1 MRCTR
6 RPDGYFQRSVLALLL
21 ALLAAAC
28 APRAW
33 NEPLGAVTS
42 APAYSLI
49 EKLPQK
55 NSRKIFTILAF
66 SGGGMRSAAFSYGTL
81 KALQETEVVIK
92 GEKRPLLGE
101 VDVITAVSGGSYT
114 AAYYGL
120 FGERIF
126 LDYEEKF
133 LRKNI
138 ENRFLL
144 SLADPANLSGILSED
159 FNRSDVS
166 ALWLSENIFA
176 GKTFSDMSVGE
187 LPFVIINASDI
198 NNGLPFP
205 FVQQQFDF
213 ICSDINAFPVANA
226 VMASSAVPALFAP
239 ITLKSFSQD
248 CSAPHGGWIEQ
259 ALSQGAGAENYDVAR
274 KIARYVDGRPM
285 PFLRLLDGGI
295 TDNLGLRGSIM
306 SPVTHYGDVA
316 AMAGAFTK
324 EDLDEVTDVLVLV
337 ANAQVYPDYPWS
349 QEGSD
354 PGIYSM
360 LMSSFDAA
368 LDLLNTETI
377 QQAKRRFD
385 RWADLVNRRRAPRQ
399 AKVRVHF
406 VDLTFDGIENRQ
418 AREYFN
424 SIPTALV
431 MEPRAL
437 ERVIELPKQ
446 LLNDSFDF
454 QRFVYMVN
462 EGIGRLE

>member
-1 MRCTR
+1 MRCPPR
-6 RPDGYFQRSVLALLL
+6 LGSYLERSVVALLL
-21 ALLAAAC
+21 VLLTTAC
-28 APRAW
+28 APRIW
-33 NEPLGAVTS
+33 NEPLGVT
-42 APAYSLI
+42 ATTPAYSMVQ
-49 EKLPQK
+49 KLPQK

-81 KALQETEVVIK
+81 KALKETEVVIK
-92 GEKRPLLGE
+92 GQTRSLLGE

-133 LRKNI
+133 LRRNI

-166 ALWLSENIFA
+166 ALWLSENLFSE
-176 GKTFSDMSVGE
+176 KTFSDMSAGE

-213 ICSDINAFPVANA
+213 ICSDINTFPVSNA

-239 ITLKSFSQD
+239 ITLKSFSQE
-248 CSAPHGGWIEQ
+248 CRAPHRDWIDR

-274 KIARYVDGRPM
+274 KLTRYVDGRPM

-306 SPVTHYGDVA
+306 SPVTHYGDVV

-337 ANAQVYPDYPWS
+337 ANAQIYPDYEWS
-349 QEGSD
+349 KEGSD

-385 RWADLVNRRRAPRQ
+385 KWGDLVNRRRGPRQ

-406 VDLTFDGIENRQ
+406 VDLTFDGIEDKKD
-418 AREYFN
+418 REYFN
-424 SIPTALV
+424 TIPTALAI
-431 MEPRAL
+431 EPQAL